1 MSTVIKKSL
10 SFDAE
15 VAGRLEKMA
24 KKKKKSF
31 SGLVNDAA
39 ADYLQKLEEE
49 ELGEAYKQFYA
60 DPKNRAEAEE
70 IEKDFAPLMEE
81 TWPPW

>member
-10 SFDAE
+10 SFDVD
-15 VAGRLEKMA
+15 VATRLEQMA

-39 ADYLQKLEEE
+39 SDYLQKLEEE
-49 ELGEAYKQFYA
+49 ALGKAYRQFYA
-60 DPKNRAEAEE
+60 DPKNRKEADQL
-70 IEKDFAPLMEE
+70 IEDFAPLVEE
-81 TWPPW
+81 TWPEW